1 MRLHSPN
8 SRAGS
13 DTEIARKLNAV
24 HQAVDL
30 VTAQEDLANF
40 LKNPDN
46 AQKLNDLVEDIQY
59 ALIEYQ
65 VRTPKRLAF
74 NVSDICL
81 RLRDNERS
89 TTKAVRRL

>member
-1 MRLHSPN
+1 M
-8 SRAGS
+8 
-13 DTEIARKLNAV
+13 
-24 HQAVDL
+24 DL

-81 RLRDNERS
+81 RFRGNERS